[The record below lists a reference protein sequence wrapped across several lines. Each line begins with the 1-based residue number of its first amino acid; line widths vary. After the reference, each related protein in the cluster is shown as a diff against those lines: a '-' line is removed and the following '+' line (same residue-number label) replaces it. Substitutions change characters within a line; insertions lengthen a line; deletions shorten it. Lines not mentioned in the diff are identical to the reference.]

1 MFKVPSS
8 SFLLSSSGMRQGRH
22 LPAEEEEEEE
32 EEEVGRLGGL
42 PVVLA

>member
-32 EEEVGRLGGL
+32 EVGRLGGL